1 MTLDRQRRDAGIAVQ
16 LAADELIRSIQETA
30 RETLSLIRLSPDG
43 DGIVRVQR
51 RFLSVIC
58 TIEITLAPESPIL
71 ENKLG
76 LE

>member
-16 LAADELIRSIQETA
+16 LAADELIRNIKDASE
-30 RETLSLIRLSPDG
+30 ETLALIQLSP

-51 RFLSVIC
+51 QFLSVIC
-58 TIEITLAPESPIL
+58 TVEIRLAPESPIL
-71 ENKLG
+71 ENRLG

>member
-1 MTLDRQRRDAGIAVQ
+1 MNRIA
-16 LAADELIRSIQETA
+16 
-30 RETLSLIRLSPDG
+30 
-43 DGIVRVQR
+43 RVQR

>member
-1 MTLDRQRRDAGIAVQ
+1 MSLDRQRRDAGIAVQ
-16 LAADELIRSIQETA
+16 LAADELIRNIKDASE
-30 RETLSLIRLSPDG
+30 ETLALIQLSP

-51 RFLSVIC
+51 QFLSVIC
-58 TIEITLAPESPIL
+58 TVEIRLAPESPIL

>member
-1 MTLDRQRRDAGIAVQ
+1 MTLDRRRRDAGIAVQ
-16 LAADELIRSIQETA
+16 LAADELIRNIKDASE
-30 RETLSLIRLSPDG
+30 ETLALIQLSP

-51 RFLSVIC
+51 QFLSVIC
-58 TIEITLAPESPIL
+58 TVEIRLAPESPIL

>member
-1 MTLDRQRRDAGIAVQ
+1 MTLDRQRRDAGIADQ
-16 LAADELIRSIQETA
+16 LAADELIRNIKDASE
-30 RETLSLIRLSPDG
+30 ETLALIQLSP

-51 RFLSVIC
+51 QFLSVIC
-58 TIEITLAPESPIL
+58 TVEIRLAPESPIL

>member
-1 MTLDRQRRDAGIAVQ
+1 MEPKTR
-16 LAADELIRSIQETA
+16 ADGYVTS
-30 RETLSLIRLSPDG
+30 SLNPIYSPDG

-71 ENKLG
+71 ENRLG